1 MKKLFLSAVFFII
14 MYGCGGG
21 SQTFLVEISTGT
33 DDGHV
38 SALTKFLPDTAYGMI
53 LNNFE
58 DMGVGV
64 ATSGGGDTL
73 TSRVLYRFNL
83 SDWENSDVVLH
94 VYCASIIG
102 QPGSVEVLVLNDFGS
117 IPNSSGTQPE
127 DVSQW
132 WFLVDSA
139 EVAGEFTPVQ
149 GKWSN
154 VSISSSLIPMITMR
168 CALVTFIAAA
178 LYFSET
184 SAIVRSFS
192 GEIKPAGMSIVR
204 AYVSPSL
211 CSTALFS
218 NRYAVSSPIGLITC

>member
-1 MKKLFLSAVFFII
+1 MKKLFLSAVLFVI

-83 SDWENSDVVLH
+83 SDWENSNVVLH
-94 VYCASIIG
+94 VYCTSIIG

-139 EVAGEFTPVQ
+139 EVAGEFTLEQ
-149 GKWSN
+149 GEWSS
-154 VSISSSLIPMITMR
+154 VSISSSLIETYISDNNYVGIILKLKNEDVGPNN
-168 CALVTFIAAA
+168 
-178 LYFSET
+178 LYQFASYEYAESHNSE
-184 SAIVRSFS
+184 
-192 GEIKPAGMSIVR
+192 KPHIDWE
-204 AYVSPSL
+204 
-211 CSTALFS
+211 
-218 NRYAVSSPIGLITC
+218 